1 MHQVSKNWVPFSGDP
16 LSWEGPQ
23 KADGSQQLNG
33 RNNIVFSLLKS
44 LCKRLHFE
52 RFLDLPRGDPTK
64 TSNQPFPKQE
74 NTGFKEEDLDVD
86 FHPNN

>member
-33 RNNIVFSLLKS
+33 RNNIVF
-44 LCKRLHFE
+44 
-52 RFLDLPRGDPTK
+52 FLTK
-64 TSNQPFPKQE
+64 VFM
-74 NTGFKEEDLDVD
+74 
-86 FHPNN
+86 